1 MMKMSSKSL
10 HLFILVPFNQHLFGL
25 SFRVG
30 LPHIGCFLGAGKR
43 CLLRVFMLV
52 VSDRIVQ
59 SLDEGIDEFG
69 CTPCAEGALFQFHY
83 ACYNIKSELE
93 CVTQF
98 L

>member
-1 MMKMSSKSL
+1 
-10 HLFILVPFNQHLFGL
+10 
-25 SFRVG
+25 
-30 LPHIGCFLGAGKR
+30 
-43 CLLRVFMLV
+43 MLV

-98 L
+98 LWT